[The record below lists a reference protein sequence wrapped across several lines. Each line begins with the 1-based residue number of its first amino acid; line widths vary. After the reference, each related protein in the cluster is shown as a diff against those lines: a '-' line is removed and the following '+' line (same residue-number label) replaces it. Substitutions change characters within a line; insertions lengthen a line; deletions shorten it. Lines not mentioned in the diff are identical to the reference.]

1 MPRVKPLTATERQN
15 REFLA
20 ALRAGQ
26 ARKGETDQDTAR
38 VFPKSEKTYQ
48 RRIENPQTFTFNEL
62 LFLAQRYEF
71 SDYQLC
77 LIFGRKYNGATP
89 A

>member
-26 ARKGETDQDTAR
+26 ARKGETDRDTAR
-38 VFPKSEKTYQ
+38 VFPKSEKTYN
-48 RRIENPQTFTFNEL
+48 RRIKNPQTITFAEL
-62 LFLAQRYEF
+62 VFLAQRYDF
-71 SDYQLC
+71 SIQQLG
-77 LIFGRKYNGATP
+77 LMLGRENP